1 MKLVIDIDKDIAQG
15 IIDGKGEIPRNIVR
29 SFQATIADAIKNGI
43 PLEDELDRLKE
54 KINSEDV
61 NCQYEEDY
69 VYSSGLQK
77 SIEVINNRIEE
88 LKGE

>member
-1 MKLVIDIDKDIAQG
+1 MSGNEIAALTQSAFTEGFKEGELYILKKLKT
-15 IIDGKGEIPRNIVR
+15 E
-29 SFQATIADAIKNGI
+29 
-43 PLEDELDRLKE
+43 
-54 KINSEDV
+54 INSEDV

-77 SIEVINNRIEE
+77 TIEIIDKHIKE